1 MVMRAYEPTTVVGE
15 IWEDLS
21 IRCLLFTGD
30 KGSYFS
36 QQSTKI
42 PPHLIA
48 GLPKS
53 RIQGIL
59 LFTSSICA
67 LATNGN
73 QPKIDTLQQKQECIA
88 CFKRFWKTQEWR
100 EQFFWGGF
108 GDAGTGATRKIYLAT
123 SERCPRNLEVDVRF
137 SRYFLYTAIWQHP
150 KGSSLMSCATLSPS
164 NARLNVKTAGYCL
177 AS

>member
-1 MVMRAYEPTTVVGE
+1 VT
-15 IWEDLS
+15 
-21 IRCLLFTGD
+21 
-30 KGSYFS
+30 KGHTFHSN
-36 QQSTKI
+36 QQKF
-42 PPHLIA
+42 PHLIA

-67 LATNGN
+67 LATHGN
-73 QPKIDTLQQKQECIA
+73 QPKIDTQQQKTRMHCMFQKVLKNTRV
-88 CFKRFWKTQEWR
+88 KRSVFLR
-100 EQFFWGGF
+100 GV
-108 GDAGTGATRKIYLAT
+108 GDAGAGATKQISCYFGKMA
-123 SERCPRNLEVDVRF
+123 RNLEVDVRF